1 MKFLRFSSTSWR
13 PITAGYY
20 RSCWGFHISYHYR
33 TLLSRHYL
41 RRGRLHIISRAG
53 RFLISVFIR
62 LAATVQPRP
71 DFHTSWKSSSFGGW
85 MQPWP
90 MIKFNLY
97 LALEGK
103 KLTPD
108 SRGSLPWS
116 FLFLSWLHLETKSL
130 KRLQDEVFTSSS
142 RQQKDAGSI
151 FGMNMNV
158 LISRLL
164 YFRSITNKSN
174 DAS

>member
-1 MKFLRFSSTSWR
+1 MKFLLRFSSTSWR

-41 RRGRLHIISRAG
+41 RRGRLRIIWRAG

-85 MQPWP
+85 MQPRP
-90 MIKFNLY
+90 LIKLNLY
-97 LALEGK
+97 LALECK
-103 KLTPD
+103 KNELLRSY
-108 SRGSLPWS
+108 SRGSLSWS
-116 FLFLSWLHLETKSL
+116 FCFFELAALRDLKFET
-130 KRLQDEVFTSSS
+130 LQDEVFTSSI
-142 RQQKDAGSI
+142 RQQKDVGSI
-151 FGMNMNV
+151 FGKYECSYQSPPWFPV
-158 LISRLL
+158 HYKQI
-164 YFRSITNKSN
+164 
-174 DAS
+174 